1 MMGEQGKTE
10 EGGGGGGG
18 GGKELG
24 MTSQSSANQSPSLRN
39 ETVSNYHP
47 YPPPLAKY
55 EDIVS
60 SPKLFMGTLEKLHA
74 VMGTKFM

>member
-1 MMGEQGKTE
+1 MMGEQGKIE
-10 EGGGGGGG
+10 EGGGA
-18 GGKELG
+18 GGKEFA
-24 MTSQSSANQSPSLRN
+24 MTSHFSANQSPSLRN
-39 ETVSNYHP
+39 ETVSKYHP

-60 SPKLFMGTLEKLHA
+60 NPENFMATLEKLHA

>member
-10 EGGGGGGG
+10 EGGGDS
-18 GGKELG
+18 GKGLA
-24 MTSQSSANQSPSLRN
+24 MTSHFSANQSSSLKN
-39 ETVSNYHP
+39 ETVSKYHP
-47 YPPPLAKY
+47 YPQPLAKY

-60 SPKLFMGTLEKLHA
+60 NPKNFMATLEKLHA